1 MVIGEMYIMKKWD
14 KKNALRIL
22 LYSFLYFVGTL
33 IVCVLGSVHPIMFVC
48 YQITAGLLITGVVT
62 TAFDKV
68 KSFGVPLCLA
78 TFMIIVFFIIQD
90 ASLWHCIPLLVIAAI
105 AEIVRAA
112 TKYSW
117 KGDIAAA
124 VIMTFSTFGYY
135 GQIWFNRIYTYECA
149 VEEMPAGY
157 ADTLMSVSPMWA
169 LPVVVIIGV
178 LVSIGIA
185 ELTAKLFKFDK

>member
-1 MVIGEMYIMKKWD
+1 MKKWD
-14 KKNALRIL
+14 KKNALKIL

-48 YQITAGLLITGVVT
+48 YQITAGLLITGVVI

-68 KSFGVPLCLA
+68 RSFGVPLCLA
-78 TFMIIVFFIIQD
+78 VFMILVFLIIQD

-105 AEIVRAA
+105 AEIIRAGA
-112 TKYSW
+112 KYSW
-117 KGDIAAA
+117 KGDIAAT

-135 GQIWFNRIYTYECA
+135 GQIWFNRAYTYDCA

-157 ADTLMSVSPMWA
+157 AETLMAVSPMWA
-169 LPVVVIIGV
+169 LPVVVIVGI
-178 LVSIGIA
+178 LVSIVIA
-185 ELTAKLFKFDK
+185 ELTAKLFKLDK

>member
-1 MVIGEMYIMKKWD
+1 MKKWD

-22 LYSFLYFVGTL
+22 LYSFLYFVTTL

-48 YQITAGLLITGVVT
+48 YQITAGLLITGVVI

-68 KSFGVPLCLA
+68 KSFGVPLCLSV
-78 TFMIIVFFIIQD
+78 FMILVFFIIQD

-105 AEIVRAA
+105 AEIIRAA
-112 TKYSW
+112 AKYSW

-124 VIMTFSTFGYY
+124 VIMSFSTFGYY
-135 GQIWFNRIYTYECA
+135 GQIWFNRTYTYDCA

-169 LPVVVIIGV
+169 LPVVVIVGI

-185 ELTAKLFKFDK
+185 ELTAKLFKLEKIK